1 MSFENTSEQVA
12 TPKVDVPVKKMG
24 RPVGSKN
31 KKPVAKKSVAKKTV
45 AQKTTVNPL
54 ASKLHYAEMHIN
66 KLEDDYKKLR
76 QRCKTEIDGLMAIVS
91 YLESTLKE
99 TWKKEA
105 LNDAASV

>member
-1 MSFENTSEQVA
+1 MSFEDTPNQVE
-12 TPKVDVPVKKMG
+12 TPEVAPPVKKMG

-31 KKPVAKKSVAKKTV
+31 KKPVAKKPVAKKT
-45 AQKTTVNPL
+45 TESPL
-54 ASKLHYAEMHIN
+54 VLKLHYAEMHIN

-99 TWKKEA
+99 TWQKEA

>member
-1 MSFENTSEQVA
+1 MSFENTPEQVA
-12 TPKVDVPVKKMG
+12 TPKVNVFVKKMG

-54 ASKLHYAEMHIN
+54 ASKLHHANLYIVT
-66 KLEDDYKKLR
+66 LEEEHKKLR
-76 QRCKTEIDGLMAIVS
+76 QRCKTEVDGLMAIVS

-99 TWKKEA
+99 TWQKEA